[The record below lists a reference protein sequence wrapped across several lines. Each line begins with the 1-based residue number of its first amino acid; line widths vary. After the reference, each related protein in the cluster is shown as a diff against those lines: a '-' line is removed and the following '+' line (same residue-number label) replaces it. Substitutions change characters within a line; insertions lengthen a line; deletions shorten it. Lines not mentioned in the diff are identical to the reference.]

1 MCAYTGRSQ
10 CPGGQGQAA
19 EGGKKAAKSYALL
32 LEALD
37 GHKELCSGLGCKPA
51 ARMLA

>member
-1 MCAYTGRSQ
+1 MHTREGVNA
-10 CPGGQGQAA
+10 QGVKVRQQ
-19 EGGKKAAKSYALL
+19 EEGKKAAKSYALL

-37 GHKELCSGLGCKPA
+37 SDKELCSGLGCKPA